1 MKFTDAAVAALK
13 LPRGKTDAIIFD
25 DRRPGLGVRMRARAE
40 GSLVNRTWVVQ
51 FRVNGRTQRHDLGP
65 VTATATKRARELA
78 DEYFAKV
85 RRGIN
90 PKAEKRAAR
99 VNAAETFGR
108 LSAVFLK
115 AAESRLRPRSYA
127 EVSRHIEKQL
137 SALDHE
143 PINGIDRKRIA
154 EILSRLAVES
164 GPVAANRVR
173 ASLSAFFTWAIGE
186 GFVEANPVTGTTK
199 RKEQSRDR
207 VLPGAELAA
216 VWSAC
221 GDDDYGRIVRL
232 LILTGQRRDEVGG
245 IAETELQRER
255 RMWSLPAERT
265 KNGEPHDV
273 PLPDVALALLPEP
286 REDRGTIFGRGA
298 GPFSGWSYCK
308 ERLDARIAAAAPDGK
323 PLAPWTLHDLRRSTA
338 TGMGEL
344 GVQPHIVEAVL
355 NHISGARRGVAGVYN
370 RATYATEKRDA
381 IDQWAAHVAGLV
393 AGQTSNVVA
402 LPASR

>member
-13 LPRGKTDAIIFD
+13 LPRGKSDAIVFD

-186 GFVEANPVTGTTK
+186 GFVE
-199 RKEQSRDR
+199 EQSRDR

-255 RMWSLPAERT
+255 HMWSLPAERT

-298 GPFSGWSYCK
+298 GPFSGWSRCK

-355 NHISGARRGVAGVYN
+355 NHISGARRGVAGIYN

-381 IDQWAAHVAGLV
+381 IVQWAAHVAGLV

-402 LPASR
+402 LPASRER